1 MPIRLTLTVL
11 IAAALGASG
20 CSRFHFRD
28 RADKDVEGIL
38 TQKNVFPAWAIENW
52 HVYPDPRARYADPSK
67 PDFPPYQPDD
77 YAAYVLS
84 PNPQKPGRGG
94 IGRYEGDGY
103 LQILAAWD
111 SQNRAEDKASDEAE
125 KKKEKEGQEAPDSPS
140 RVDPDKPGDYKPDDP
155 ANPNRGEE
163 FSAVAGG
170 AASYL
175 RTFQLNAPRFRLR
188 FEQSIEM
195 AVLNAREFQD
205 RREDLYLAALPVT
218 LQRFN
223 FAAQAFATENVIRQA
238 AGRSAGGNQW
248 QINSTEGFT
257 RTFATG
263 AQLMVSLATQV
274 VVNLGNGR
282 PDVAVSDFSLSM
294 VQPLLRGGGF
304 AVTLEGLTQAE
315 RTLVYAIRSFMRF
328 RRVFYYAIAGGGQY
342 TNNPYGLQGFAANLG
357 RGVGANLTSNP
368 IGYLPSILRE
378 ALLENARK
386 NAASFEQFLRLFQN
400 LKEGGGVTELQV
412 VQVEQ
417 NLIDARQSVL
427 DNTRLYLDNLDGF
440 KIQLGLP
447 TTVPIELDDGPLK
460 PIRRQL
466 NRFEQVYAQ
475 LKQIEDAAGKYDIT
489 EPPARYRERWA
500 TLLTNSS
507 LVRGTKFADD
517 YKKTSAALR
526 KESDDALEA
535 RLADLGE
542 QRRKLL
548 DAQADRQVKNTP
560 DSPAQLAEI
569 AAVETAADRIRFE
582 QALRYYESR
591 PWKDSPTERAI
602 AFRAA
607 FETGMI
613 MAVVPRNERL
623 AQIRA
628 DWPALPPITVDGF
641 DVVRMPLDE
650 AYVKVGQAALTNR
663 LDLMNSRAQ
672 VVDAWR
678 QITVVANTLQGV
690 FDVSYNWTSS
700 SPANGNQPLL
710 LGGSNNNHQV
720 ALNISPPFIRRAE
733 RNNYRAALISYQ
745 RSRRNLMSFEDNIL
759 LDTRTDLRNLR
770 QLTEVYALQQRLVEL
785 SYAQV
790 DNARQTFTAPPD
802 PSSARG
808 AAGDAAALT
817 QQLVTAQSTL
827 LRAQNNLYTTYTS
840 YLTARIELYL
850 DLELL
855 PLDARGIWIDEPPP
869 DVRQPDPPAGPG
881 PGGRDDPAGGSP
893 ADPKPEPERLPDPTP
908 VKEG

>member
-1 MPIRLTLTVL
+1 MPYRPTTTVL
-11 IAAALGASG
+11 LAAVLAAAG
-20 CSRFHFRD
+20 CSRFHYRE
-28 RADKDVEGIL
+28 RTDKDVEGVI
-38 TQKNVFPAWAIENW
+38 TQKNVFPAWAVDNW

-67 PDFPPYQPDD
+67 PDFPPYPPDD

-84 PNPQKPGRGG
+84 PNPQRPGRGG

-103 LQILAAWD
+103 LQIMAAWD
-111 SQNRAEDKASDEAE
+111 ATNRAEDKAAEEEE
-125 KKKEKEGQEAPDSPS
+125 KKKEQKGQEAPESPS
-140 RVDPDKPGDYKPDDP
+140 RTDTDRPGAYRDDDP
-155 ANPNRGEE
+155 ANPDRGEE

-170 AASYL
+170 AANYL
-175 RTFQLNAPRFRLR
+175 RTFNSTAPRFRIR
-188 FEQSIEM
+188 FEQAIEM

-218 LQRFN
+218 LERFQ
-223 FAAQAFATENVIRQA
+223 FAAQAFAAENIIRQA
-238 AGRSAGGNQW
+238 AGRDAGGNLW
-248 QINSTEGFT
+248 QVNNEVGLT

-263 AQLMVSLATQV
+263 AQLVVSLATQI

-282 PDVAVSDFSLSM
+282 PDIAVSDFSLTM
-294 VQPLLRGGGF
+294 VQPLLQGGGF
-304 AVTLEGLTQAE
+304 AVTLENLTQTE

-328 RRVFYYAIAGGGQY
+328 RRVFYYAIAGGGGY
-342 TNNPYGLQGFAANLG
+342 TNNPYGLQGLSANLG
-357 RGVGANLTSNP
+357 RGVGANLTSNT
-368 IGYLPSILRE
+368 IGYLPSILRA
-378 ALLENARK
+378 ALLDNARK

-427 DNTRLYLDNLDGF
+427 DNTRLYFDNLDTF
-440 KIQLGLP
+440 KLQLGLP

-460 PIRRQL
+460 PIRKQL

-475 LKQIEDAAGKYDIT
+475 LKEIEDTAGKFDLN
-489 EPPARYRERWA
+489 EAPARYRERWA
-500 TLLTNSS
+500 NLLTNSS
-507 LVRGTKFADD
+507 LVRGTKFAED
-517 YKKTSAALR
+517 YKRSSAALR
-526 KESDDALEA
+526 TEPDAALDA
-535 RLADLGE
+535 RLAALGE

-548 DAQADRQVKNTP
+548 DAQADRQLKKQADT
-560 DSPAQLAEI
+560 PAQLAEI

-582 QALRYYESR
+582 QALRTYESR
-591 PWKDSPTERAI
+591 PWKDRPVERAV
-602 AFRAA
+602 AFRSA
-607 FETGMI
+607 FETGMVV
-613 MAVVPRNERL
+613 AVVPRNERL
-623 AQIRA
+623 AGIRSS
-628 DWPALPPITVDGF
+628 WPALPAVTVDGV
-641 DVVRMPLDE
+641 DVLRQPLDD
-650 AYVKVGQAALTNR
+650 AYVKIGQAALTNR

-678 QITVVANTLQGV
+678 QITVVANSLQGV

-700 SPANGNQPLL
+700 SPANGDQPLL
-710 LGGSNNNHQV
+710 LGGTRNNHQV
-720 ALNISPPFIRRAE
+720 ALNISPPFVRRLE

-759 LDTRTDLRNLR
+759 LDSRTDLRNLR
-770 QLTEVYALQQRLVEL
+770 QLAEVYALQQRLVEL

-802 PSSARG
+802 PGSARG

-817 QQLVTAQSTL
+817 QQLVTAQTTL

-855 PLDARGIWIDEPPP
+855 PLDARGIWTDEPPP
-869 DVRQPDPPAGPG
+869 DAPQSDPPAGPG

-893 ADPKPEPERLPDPTP
+893 ADPKPEPERLPAPAP
-908 VKEG
+908 VKND